1 MPEKRLSALVLD
13 LDGVLY
19 VGNTPVEGVAEFME
33 RWRERGK
40 KVAFVT
46 NNSSLSRR
54 DYVRKLE
61 RMGIAAR
68 PGEVFTSGY
77 LTAEYLRR
85 KAPGARIYVV
95 GEGGLREELRKVGMR
110 LVGGDGAEEAEY
122 VVVGID
128 RGLTYRKLEE
138 ALRALRVGA
147 GFLATNAD
155 PTYPTEKGLLPGAGA
170 LVSALSFSSGRKPL
184 ILGKPSTRMYRRAL
198 RFLETKP
205 GETAAVG
212 DRLDLDVRPAKRLGM
227 VSILVLSGVT
237 RLETLKGLKGEERP
251 DMILNK
257 LSELVV
263 E

>member
-1 MPEKRLSALVLD
+1 MSERRLSALILD

-19 VGNTPVEGVAEFME
+19 VGETPVEGVAEFME
-33 RWRERGK
+33 RWRKKGK

-54 DYVRKLE
+54 DYARKLG
-61 RMGIAAR
+61 RMGIAAQ
-68 PGEVFTSGY
+68 PEEVFTSGY

-85 KAPGARIYVV
+85 RSPGARVYVV
-95 GEGGLREELRKVGMR
+95 GERGLREELKKVGMR
-110 LVGGDGAEEAEY
+110 LVGGDGVEGADY

-128 RGLTYRKLEE
+128 RGFTYRKLEE
-138 ALRALRVGA
+138 AFRALRAGA
-147 GFLATNAD
+147 VFLATNAD
-155 PTYPTEKGLLPGAGA
+155 PSYPTERGLLPGAGA
-170 LVSALSFSSGRKPL
+170 LVSALSFSSGRRPL
-184 ILGKPSTRMYRRAL
+184 ILGKPSTGLYRMAL
-198 RFLETKP
+198 GFLGTEP

-237 RLETLKGLKGEERP
+237 GPESLKGLKREERP
-251 DMILNK
+251 DMVLDR
-257 LSELVV
+257 LPELVV

>member
-1 MPEKRLSALVLD
+1 LPERRLSALILD

-19 VGNTPVEGVAEFME
+19 VGETPVEGVVGFME
-33 RWRERGK
+33 RWRGRGK
-40 KVAFVT
+40 KVVFVT

-54 DYVRKLE
+54 GYVKKLGS
-61 RMGIAAR
+61 MGITAR
-68 PGEVFTSGY
+68 PEEVITSGY

-85 KAPGARIYVV
+85 KAPGAKVYVV
-95 GEGGLREELRKVGMR
+95 GEGGLREELRRVGMK
-110 LVGGDGAEEAEY
+110 LVVGDKAEEAEY

-128 RGLTYRKLEE
+128 RGFTYRKLGE
-138 ALRALRVGA
+138 ALRALRAGA

-170 LVSALSFSSGRKPL
+170 LVSALSFSSSRKPL
-184 ILGKPSTRMYRRAL
+184 LLGKPSTRMYRMAL
-198 RFLETKP
+198 RLLGTKP
-205 GETAAVG
+205 EETAAVG
-212 DRLDLDVRPAKRLGM
+212 DRLDLDVGPAKRLGM

-237 RLETLKGLKGEERP
+237 RREALERLGGEERP
-251 DMILNK
+251 DMVLSR